1 MNTRDQHEDHKDQ
14 MMLSLQSP
22 LVFSFLRLCCT
33 AAFTILVPPPG
44 TEPTPPAVERQSLS
58 HLTTREVLPLVLN
71 MMYLD
76 FFKVS
81 VKDLQDLPV
90 GELEMYELAVNMV
103 R

>member
-33 AAFTILVPPPG
+33 AAFTILVPPPE
-44 TEPTPPAVERQSLS
+44 TEPTPPAVERQSLN